1 MSDLLSGLYLALWVR
16 LCRPARKSAAA
27 RHHKNRDSSSS
38 LFALTIRE
46 QFKNEINSTMEF
58 DLQFFVLGI
67 PAIIFGGIS
76 KGGFGSGAAFAA
88 GAILAL
94 VVPPGAALGIV
105 LPLFMLIDA
114 ATLKPYWGKW
124 HAPSAKGMV
133 LGAIPGVAIAA
144 AVYAFVD
151 ADVFRVLIGA
161 ICLAFVA
168 FQVSQQLGLLEL
180 RRLPFRRSYA
190 WMAGAVGGFTS
201 FVSHA
206 GGPPTAV
213 FLLSQG
219 LSKLSYQ
226 ATTVITFWAINWMK
240 FIPYFYLG
248 IFSWDTFKGAL
259 LLAPFALLGA
269 FIGIKAHHL
278 VPERAFFA
286 LTYVLLVLT
295 GLRLIW
301 VALA

>member
-1 MSDLLSGLYLALWVR
+1 
-16 LCRPARKSAAA
+16 
-27 RHHKNRDSSSS
+27 
-38 LFALTIRE
+38 
-46 QFKNEINSTMEF
+46 MEF
-58 DLQFFVLGI
+58 DYQFFALGI

-124 HAPSAKGMV
+124 HGPSAKGMAI
-133 LGAIPGVAIAA
+133 GAIPGVICAA
-144 AVYAFVD
+144 SVYAFVD
-151 ADVFRVLIGA
+151 ADVFRILIGA
-161 ICLAFVA
+161 ICLGFVA
-168 FQVSQQLGLLEL
+168 FQMSQNLGWLKLS
-180 RRLPFRRSYA
+180 RLPFRKRYA
-190 WMAGAVGGFTS
+190 WTAGAIGGFTS
-201 FVSHA
+201 FISHA

-219 LSKLSYQ
+219 LTKLQYQ

-240 FIPYFYLG
+240 FVPYFFLG

-259 LLAPFALLGA
+259 YLAPFALIGA
-269 FIGIKAHHL
+269 FIGVKAHYL
-278 VPERAFFA
+278 VPERAFFT
-286 LTYVLLVLT
+286 LTYLLLSIT

-301 VALA
+301 VALT

>member
-1 MSDLLSGLYLALWVR
+1 MQ
-16 LCRPARKSAAA
+16 
-27 RHHKNRDSSSS
+27 
-38 LFALTIRE
+38 E
-46 QFKNEINSTMEF
+46 QLKILKDCAVDF
-58 DLQFFVLGI
+58 DLQFFALGV
-67 PAIIFGGIS
+67 PAIIFAGIS
-76 KGGFGSGAAFAA
+76 KGGFGSGAAFLA

-105 LPLFMLIDA
+105 LPLLMLIDA
-114 ATLKPYWGKW
+114 ATLRPYWGKW
-124 HAPSAKGMV
+124 HAPSAKGLIV
-133 LGAIPGVAIAA
+133 GAVPGVLIAA

-151 ADVFRVLIGA
+151 ADIFRILIGT

-168 FQVSQQLGLLEL
+168 FQVSQQFGRLTLN
-180 RRLPFRRSYA
+180 RLPFQRRYA
-190 WMAGAVGGFTS
+190 WLAGSIAGFTS

-219 LSKLSYQ
+219 LSKLQYQ

-240 FIPYFYLG
+240 FIPYLYLG
-248 IFSWDTFKGAL
+248 IFSFDTFKGAV
-259 LLAPFALLGA
+259 LLAPFALIGA
-269 FIGIKAHHL
+269 YIGVKVHHL

-286 LTYVLLVLT
+286 LTYVLLVAT
-295 GLRLIW
+295 GVRLIW

>member
-1 MSDLLSGLYLALWVR
+1 
-16 LCRPARKSAAA
+16 
-27 RHHKNRDSSSS
+27 
-38 LFALTIRE
+38 
-46 QFKNEINSTMEF
+46 MEF
-58 DLQFFVLGI
+58 NLHFFSLGI

-76 KGGFGSGAAFAA
+76 KGGFGSGAALAA

-133 LGAIPGVAIAA
+133 LGAVPGVAIAA
-144 AVYAFVD
+144 AAYLFLNAN
-151 ADVFRVLIGA
+151 VFRVLIGV

-168 FQVSQQLGLLEL
+168 FQVSQQLGLLKPSL
-180 RRLPFRRSYA
+180 LPFRRRYA
-190 WMAGAVGGFTS
+190 WLAGAVGGFTS

-206 GGPPTAV
+206 GGPAAAV

-248 IFSWDTFKGAL
+248 IFSWDTFKAAL
-259 LLAPFALLGA
+259 YLAPFALFGA
-269 FIGIKAHHL
+269 YIGIKAHHFI
-278 VPERAFFA
+278 PERVFFA
-286 LTYVLLVLT
+286 ITHVLLVLT

-301 VALA
+301 VALV